1 MAKVHSVYFFFFEI
15 HSVYKAEK
23 YIDDIS
29 NVHGLLTNCVAE
41 VNIKKENISSLR

>member
-1 MAKVHSVYFFFFEI
+1 MAKV

-29 NVHGLLTNCVAE
+29 NVYGLLTNCVAE
-41 VNIKKENISSLR
+41 VNIKKENMSSIR